1 MSQMAITKPVMSASE
16 AAALQIKFSKS
27 TKRNKV
33 KAFGLVLPL
42 VLFLLL
48 LFVAPILAFLN
59 KSIENPEVVSVLPI
73 TTKQLRDWEVGQPLQ
88 ENFYK
93 ALAQDLAT
101 AKQARTSGDLMRRL
115 NFEEPGARSLLSKT
129 VRRMPLPET
138 VASYRDEFEKIDA
151 SWTDP
156 ATWALLKRN
165 SGELTA
171 FYLLTALDMKYDK
184 RNEIVSA
191 GPSASIFLDIY
202 LRTFK
207 MALVVTLCTLILAY
221 PLAYLL
227 ATLPAKTSNLLMILV
242 LLPFWTSL
250 LVRTAAWI
258 VLLQNGGIINGFLM
272 WAGLI
277 EQPVQLVFNRIGVYI
292 AMVHIML
299 PFMILPIYSV
309 MKGISPTYIRAA
321 VSLGCHPII
330 SFWKVYFPQTV
341 AGVSAGC
348 LLVFITSIGYYITPA
363 LLGGPKDQMISYFI
377 AFYTNGSI
385 NWGLAAALGGF
396 LLLAT
401 LILYAV
407 YNRLVGSGKVR
418 LA

>member
-1 MSQMAITKPVMSASE
+1 M
-16 AAALQIKFSKS
+16 
-27 TKRNKV
+27 
-33 KAFGLVLPL
+33 
-42 VLFLLL
+42 
-48 LFVAPILAFLN
+48 
-59 KSIENPEVVSVLPI
+59 
-73 TTKQLRDWEVGQPLQ
+73 GQPLQ
-88 ENFYK
+88 ERFYQ

-129 VRRMPLPET
+129 LRKMPLPET
-138 VASYRDEFEKIDA
+138 VGSYRSEFEHIDGRWA
-151 SWTDP
+151 DP
-156 ATWALLKRN
+156 ATWALFKRN
-165 SGELTA
+165 SNELTA
-171 FYLLTALDMKYDK
+171 FYLLTALDMKYNDQ
-184 RNEIVSA
+184 NEIVSA
-191 GPSASIFLDIY
+191 GASESIFLDIY

-221 PLAYLL
+221 PLSYLL
-227 ATLPAKTSNLLMILV
+227 ATLPAKTGNLLMILV

-258 VLLQNGGIINGFLM
+258 VLLQNGGIINGFLV
-272 WAGLI
+272 WAGFVD
-277 EQPVQLVFNRIGVYI
+277 QPIQLVFNRIGVYI
-292 AMVHIML
+292 SMVHIML

-321 VSLGCHPII
+321 ISLGCHPIA

-385 NWGLAAALGGF
+385 N
-396 LLLAT
+396 
-401 LILYAV
+401 
-407 YNRLVGSGKVR
+407 
-418 LA
+418 

>member
-1 MSQMAITKPVMSASE
+1 MSQMAITKPAMSASE

-73 TTKQLRDWEVGQPLQ
+73 TTQQLSDWEVGQPLQ

-165 SGELTA
+165 SGERTA

-191 GPSASIFLDIY
+191 GPSESIFLDIY

-258 VLLQNGGIINGFLM
+258 VLLQNGGIINGFLI
-272 WAGLI
+272 WAGII

-321 VSLGCHPII
+321 VSLGCHPIT

-341 AGVSAGC
+341 AGISAGC

-396 LLLAT
+396 LLVAT